1 VPEPGAPPGTPPL
14 PVVDGLRLAR
24 PYREALQPGGILRDA
39 DGRARRLPRFFYEI
53 GSWQTALD
61 TPLSP
66 HFMLW
71 ELIYVDVREAELM
84 RTFPRYV
91 PCAVTLMAAALE
103 PFRAAVGTYV
113 HVAANGGYRSPAHR
127 LSTMATPHCWATAV
141 NVYRIGDDWLD
152 TPETIE
158 RYNRIA
164 RETMSG
170 VWARPAGAGRGFVD
184 DQIHLD
190 LGFVTQVPHGAAS
203 EDEDGAEAAEEA
215 ETAEPGE
222 PP

>member
-1 VPEPGAPPGTPPL
+1 MSEPDKPPPML
-14 PVVDGLRLAR
+14 PIVDGLRLAR
-24 PYREALQPGGILRDA
+24 PYRDALRPGEILRDA
-39 DGRARRLPRFFYEI
+39 EGRGRRLPRFFYEI
-53 GSWQTALD
+53 DSWETART

-71 ELIYVDVREAELM
+71 ELIYVDVREAELL

-103 PFRAAVGTYV
+103 PFRAAAGTYM

-127 LSTMATPHCWATAV
+127 LSAVATPHCWGSAV
-141 NVYRIGDDWLD
+141 NIYRIGNDWLD
-152 TPETIE
+152 APETIE

-164 RETMSG
+164 RETMGG
-170 VWARPAGAGRGFVD
+170 VQARPWGTGRGFVD

-190 LGFVTQVPHGAAS
+190 LGFVTLVPHGA
-203 EDEDGAEAAEEA
+203 ETEDGDGA
-215 ETAEPGE
+215 GMDE

>member
-1 VPEPGAPPGTPPL
+1 MSEPETPKATPPL
-14 PVVDGLRLAR
+14 PVVDGLQLDR
-24 PYREALQPGGILRDA
+24 PHREALRPGGILHDA
-39 DGRARRLPRFFYEI
+39 DGHGRRLPRFFYEVD
-53 GSWQTALD
+53 SWKTALE

-71 ELIYVDVREAELM
+71 ELMSVDVREAALL
-84 RTFPRYV
+84 RTFPRYI
-91 PCAVTLMAAALE
+91 PCAVLLMAAALE

-127 LSTMATPHCWATAV
+127 LSKVATPHCWGTAV
-141 NVYRIGDDWLD
+141 NLYRIGDDWLD
-152 TPETIE
+152 TAETIE

-164 RETMSG
+164 GETMSG
-170 VWARPAGAGRGFVD
+170 VWTRPYGTGRGFVD

-190 LGFVTQVPHGAAS
+190 LGFVTLVPHGAAS
-203 EDEDGAEAAEEA
+203 EDGDSD
-215 ETAEPGE
+215 ETGE

>member
-1 VPEPGAPPGTPPL
+1 MPEPGALPL

-24 PYREALQPGGILRDA
+24 PYREALRPGGILRDA
-39 DGRARRLPRFFYEI
+39 EGRGRRLPRFFYEI
-53 GSWQTALD
+53 DSWETART

-66 HFMLW
+66 HFLLW
-71 ELIYVDVREAELM
+71 ELIYADVREPELL

-127 LSTMATPHCWATAV
+127 LSTVATPHCWGTAV
-141 NVYRIGDDWLD
+141 NIYRIGDDWLD
-152 TPETIE
+152 TQEAIE

-164 RETMSG
+164 GETMSG
-170 VWARPAGAGRGFVD
+170 VRARPYGVGRGFVD

-190 LGFVTQVPHGAAS
+190 LGFVTLVPQDAAS
-203 EDEDGAEAAEEA
+203 EEDDAATSA
-215 ETAEPGE
+215 

>member
-1 VPEPGAPPGTPPL
+1 LPETETPPEKPPL
-14 PVVDGLRLAR
+14 PIVDGLRLPQ
-24 PYREALQPGGILRDA
+24 PYREALRPGGILYDA
-39 DGRARRLPRFFYEI
+39 EGRGRRLPRFFYEVD
-53 GSWQTALD
+53 SWQTALS

-71 ELIYVDVREAELM
+71 ELIDVDVREAELL
-84 RTFPRYV
+84 RIFPRYV
-91 PCAVTLMAAALE
+91 PCAVMLMAAALE

-127 LSTMATPHCWATAV
+127 LSAAATPHCWGTAV

-164 RETMSG
+164 GETMSG
-170 VWARPAGAGRGFVD
+170 VWARPYGVGRGFVD

-190 LGFVTQVPHGAAS
+190 LGFVTLVPHGAAS
-203 EDEDGAEAAEEA
+203 ENGAS
-215 ETAEPGE
+215 AEPGL
-222 PP
+222 P

>member
-1 VPEPGAPPGTPPL
+1 MPEGAQADTPPL
-14 PVVDGLRLAR
+14 PVVDGLRLGAA
-24 PYREALQPGGILRDA
+24 YREALRPGGILRDA
-39 DGRARRLPRFFYEI
+39 GGRARRLPRFFYEI
-53 GSWQTALD
+53 DSLQTALD

-71 ELIYVDVREAELM
+71 ELIDVDVREAKLL

-91 PCAVTLMAAALE
+91 PCAATLMAAALE

-127 LSTMATPHCWATAV
+127 LSATATPHCWGTAV
-141 NVYRIGDDWLD
+141 NIYRIGDDWLN

-164 RETMSG
+164 SETMSG
-170 VWARPAGAGRGFVD
+170 VWARPYGAGRGFVD

-190 LGFVTQVPHGAAS
+190 LGFVTLVPHGAAS
-203 EDEDGAEAAEEA
+203 EDGDG
-215 ETAEPGE
+215 TEPVE

>member
-1 VPEPGAPPGTPPL
+1 LPEGGAPPGIPSGTLPL
-14 PVVDGLRLAR
+14 PVVDGLRLAG
-24 PYREALQPGGILRDA
+24 PYREALRPGGILREA

-53 GSWQTALD
+53 DSWQTALA
-61 TPLSP
+61 TPLSL

-71 ELIYVDVREAELM
+71 ELIGVDVREAELL
-84 RTFPRYV
+84 RGFPRYV

-113 HVAANGGYRSPAHR
+113 HIAANGGYRSPAHR
-127 LSTMATPHCWATAV
+127 LSTVATPHCWATAV
-141 NVYRIGDDWLD
+141 NIYRIGDDWLD
-152 TPETIE
+152 TPATIE

-164 RETMSG
+164 GETISD
-170 VWARPAGAGRGFVD
+170 VWARPYGTGPGFVD

-190 LGFVTQVPHGAAS
+190 LGFVTLVPHGAAS
-203 EDEDGAEAAEEA
+203 EDGAEPAS
-215 ETAEPGE
+215 E

>member
-1 VPEPGAPPGTPPL
+1 MPEPGTPPL

-39 DGRARRLPRFFYEI
+39 DGRARRLPRVFSEI
-53 GSWQTALD
+53 DSRQTAFD

-71 ELIYVDVREAELM
+71 ELIYVDVREAELV

-141 NVYRIGDDWLD
+141 NIYRVGDDWLD

-164 RETMSG
+164 RETMNG
-170 VWARPAGAGRGFVD
+170 VWARPAGTGRGFAD

-190 LGFVTQVPHGAAS
+190 FGFVIQVPHGAAS
-203 EDEDGAEAAEEA
+203 EDDDGAEAAEPTE
-215 ETAEPGE
+215 GE

>member
-1 VPEPGAPPGTPPL
+1 MPEPGTPPL
-14 PVVDGLRLAR
+14 PVVDGLRLA
-24 PYREALQPGGILRDA
+24 PSYREALRPGGILRDA
-39 DGRARRLPRFFYEI
+39 EGRGRRLPRFFYEI
-53 GSWQTALD
+53 DSWETALA

-71 ELIYVDVREAELM
+71 ELIYVDVREAELL

-127 LSTMATPHCWATAV
+127 LSMAATPHCWATAA
-141 NVYRIGDDWLD
+141 NIYRVGDDWLD

-170 VWARPAGAGRGFVD
+170 VWARPSGAGRGFVD

-190 LGFVTQVPHGAAS
+190 LGYVTLVPHGAAS
-203 EDEDGAEAAEEA
+203 EDGEEAEEA
-215 ETAEPGE
+215 GTAETSE

>member
-1 VPEPGAPPGTPPL
+1 MPEPEAPETPETPAGGPPL
-14 PVVDGLRLAR
+14 PVVDALQLDR
-24 PYREALQPGGILRDA
+24 PRREALRPGGILRDA
-39 DGRARRLPRFFYEI
+39 EGRGRRLPRFFYEI
-53 GSWQTALD
+53 DSWETART

-71 ELIYVDVREAELM
+71 ELIYVDVREAELL

-103 PFRAAVGTYV
+103 SFRAAVGTYV

-127 LSTMATPHCWATAV
+127 LSTAATPHCWGTAV
-141 NVYRIGDDWLD
+141 NIYRIGDDWLD
-152 TPETIE
+152 TQETIE

-170 VWARPAGAGRGFVD
+170 VWARPYGAGQGFVD
-184 DQIHLD
+184 DQMHLD
-190 LGFVTQVPHGAAS
+190 LGFVTLVPHGATS
-203 EDEDGAEAAEEA
+203 EDGDDTGMD
-215 ETAEPGE
+215 ETP
-222 PP
+222 

>member
-1 VPEPGAPPGTPPL
+1 MSEPQAPPDTTAGTPPL
-14 PVVDGLRLAR
+14 PVVDGLQLAR
-24 PYREALQPGGILRDA
+24 PHREALRPGGILRDA
-39 DGRARRLPRFFYEI
+39 HGRGRRLPRFFYEI
-53 GSWQTALD
+53 DSWETALH

-71 ELIYVDVREAELM
+71 ELICVDVREPELL
-84 RTFPRYV
+84 RAFPRYV

-103 PFRAAVGTYV
+103 PFRAAAGTYV

-127 LSTMATPHCWATAV
+127 LSTVATPHCWGTAV
-141 NVYRIGDDWLD
+141 NIYRIGNDWLD

-170 VWARPAGAGRGFVD
+170 VWARPAGDGPGFVD
-184 DQIHLD
+184 DQMHLD
-190 LGFVTQVPHGAAS
+190 LGFVTLVPQGAAS
-203 EDEDGAEAAEEA
+203 EDGDDQEVS
-215 ETAEPGE
+215 E

>member
-1 VPEPGAPPGTPPL
+1 LPDPEIPPNPPPGTPPL
-14 PVVDGLRLAR
+14 PVVDGLWLAR
-24 PYREALQPGGILRDA
+24 PYREALWPGGLLRDA
-39 DGRARRLPRFFYEI
+39 DGRGRRLPRFFYEI
-53 GSWQTALD
+53 DSWQTALD

-71 ELIYVDVREAELM
+71 EMIGVDVREAELL
-84 RTFPRYV
+84 RGFPRYV

-113 HVAANGGYRSPAHR
+113 HIAANGGYRSPAHR
-127 LSTMATPHCWATAV
+127 LSRLATPHCWATAV
-141 NVYRIGDDWLD
+141 NIYRIGDDWLD
-152 TPETIE
+152 SQAAIE

-164 RETMSG
+164 GETMSG
-170 VWARPAGAGRGFVD
+170 VRARPYGTAPGFVD

-190 LGFVTQVPHGAAS
+190 LGFVTLVPHGAAS
-203 EDEDGAEAAEEA
+203 EDGD
-215 ETAEPGE
+215 EPASQ

>member
-1 VPEPGAPPGTPPL
+1 VPEPGAPPETLAGSLPL
-14 PVVDGLRLAR
+14 PIVDGLRLDR
-24 PYREALQPGGILRDA
+24 PHREALRPGGILRDA
-39 DGRARRLPRFFYEI
+39 DDRGRRLPRFFYEI
-53 GSWQTALD
+53 DSWQTALA

-71 ELIYVDVREAELM
+71 ELIYVDVREAELP

-103 PFRAAVGTYV
+103 SFRAAAGTYV

-127 LSTMATPHCWATAV
+127 LSTVATPHCWGTAV
-141 NVYRIGDDWLD
+141 NIYRIGNDWLD
-152 TPETIE
+152 TQETIE

-170 VWARPAGAGRGFVD
+170 VWARPYGVGRGSVD

-190 LGFVTQVPHGAAS
+190 LGFVTLVPHGAAS
-203 EDEDGAEAAEEA
+203 EDGDGAG
-215 ETAEPGE
+215 TGE